1 MKKYSAYGYLLDTRF
16 NVVGE
21 PTAINADGIAF
32 WLYVGLKWEFMIAL
46 FYLPD
51 TCYTDRQVQFQIP
64 KSTHKVKSL
73 IHVSQIIYI
82 FYFQKKFEFNHL
94 KLKFII

>member
-51 TCYTDRQVQFQIP
+51 TCYTDRPLPNVTVYPSKRNPLDSKCNSKYPNQPI
-64 KSTHKVKSL
+64 
-73 IHVSQIIYI
+73 
-82 FYFQKKFEFNHL
+82 
-94 KLKFII
+94 KLKA

>member
-46 FYLPD
+46 FIYLTLAIRIDPFQMLR
-51 TCYTDRQVQFQIP
+51 YTR
-64 KSTHKVKSL
+64 VKEIL
-73 IHVSQIIYI
+73 
-82 FYFQKKFEFNHL
+82 
-94 KLKFII
+94 